1 MNYFL
6 FLDSQCCMLQWIIN
20 GPYWSVIILRN
31 LFVPA
36 TASPQQWAWKSQTI
50 KLNMWSFNQMFAFF
64 VSLKR
69 EMIGIISSAKQ
80 SQSLKT
86 QEIKRSLMN
95 NWWNVQNT
103 DHDHVTSWCWFL
115 KQWNNGRDNF
125 PFLVTLLTWHF
136 YHTNCFSS

>member
-1 MNYFL
+1 
-6 FLDSQCCMLQWIIN
+6 MLQWIIN

-31 LFVPA
+31 LFAPA
-36 TASPQQWAWKSQTI
+36 TPSPPQWAWKSQTI
-50 KLNMWSFNQMFAFF
+50 KLNMWSFNQMFAVFC
-64 VSLKR
+64 LLEAR
-69 EMIGIISSAKQ
+69 NNWHYILSSPSCE

-95 NWWNVQNT
+95 YWWNVQNT

-115 KQWNNGRDNF
+115 KQWNNARDNF

-136 YHTNCFSS
+136 YHNNCFSS